1 MTMTNHNVSNSTSS
15 RPPNTFG
22 SASFL
27 SRLLFLWPYALIR
40 KGLVHP
46 IEECDLPDVLPEDTS
61 QYNLEV
67 FENVWH
73 QEIERCRK
81 KSEQTGV
88 KVRPNLHRALLLHY
102 INTMWDTQ
110 VLTGLVCFAQVGQAI
125 TLGYLIQ
132 TFSSNSSSASTKSYL
147 GYVYAA
153 ILVAF
158 GLIM

>member
-1 MTMTNHNVSNSTSS
+1 MNNNGNHNVSNSN
-15 RPPNTFG
+15 RPPNTFA

-40 KGLVHP
+40 KGLYHP

-67 FENVWH
+67 FEKVWQ
-73 QEIERCRK
+73 QEKERCRK
-81 KSEQTGV
+81 KSEKTGI
-88 KVRPNLHRALLLHY
+88 KSQPNLHRALLLHY
-102 INTMWDTQ
+102 SNTMWDTQ

-132 TFSSNSSSASTKSYL
+132 TFSSTSSSASTNR
-147 GYVYAA
+147 GYIYAA
-153 ILVAF
+153 ILV
-158 GLIM
+158 GLELIM